1 MYVANYYNYYY
12 NGIVYNVIRKSNI
25 RTSVCSLCGLLAD
38 IDECQPGGNNCNQTC
53 SNTVGSY
60 QCNCTPGY
68 SLQEDGV
75 TCTGVY
81 TCIPVFRLYCMCGLV
96 CVHVG
101 GDGSVNTY
109 CMSLCTLDLARSMN
123 CIWLTYYSLC
133 GLFPD
138 IDECQTGEHNCNQ
151 TCSNRVG
158 SFECGCMP
166 GYSLQD
172 DNVTCT
178 GECMHLCYCAC
189 VV

>member
-1 MYVANYYNYYY
+1 MYALVSMYCIAIHCCMYLM
-12 NGIVYNVIRKSNI
+12 
-25 RTSVCSLCGLLAD
+25 CML
-38 IDECQPGGNNCNQTC
+38 P
-53 SNTVGSY
+53 
-60 QCNCTPGY
+60 
-68 SLQEDGV
+68 LQ
-75 TCTGVY
+75 
-81 TCIPVFRLYCMCGLV
+81 IPVFRLYCVCGLV

-133 GLFPD
+133 GRFPD

-158 SFECGCMP
+158 SFECGCMA

-178 GECMHLCYCAC
+178 GECMYLCYCAC